1 MFCCLRSSF
10 LGELTFV
17 TAFIHQCNN
26 AEFLHFSA
34 LPSVQGKSLFHFVG
48 TPPELKKRKF
58 GNQGLPIYSKITAA
72 PFTKS

>member
-1 MFCCLRSSF
+1 MFCCLHSSF

-34 LPSVQGKSLFHFVG
+34 LRSVQGKSLFHFVG
-48 TPPELKKRKF
+48 TPPKLKKKMGF
-58 GNQGLPIYSKITAA
+58 QGLPIYSRVMAA
-72 PFTKS
+72 PFMKS